1 MNFTKILEQIE
12 KTDPKVFEQQSDRR
26 NALKSFGSKV
36 AVVALPLL
44 AGSLFRKT
52 YAQTTGDAVIDTLN
66 FALELKYLQY
76 NLYHTANNTGGLIPT
91 ADQPGFVSIENQ
103 ERANIIYLRNA
114 LTSLGAVLFAPNHYD
129 ANALNPLYVP
139 AAYDF
144 TASGTYTT
152 FDNYYL
158 FLQVA
163 QTIED
168 LCVHAFKGMLSAVYN
183 NAPTMGG
190 LLQMHCT
197 DARHAAHVRYVRRNA
212 GTPEYP
218 APWIN
223 NNIPPTIPLQ
233 PYYLGEDNTIQLGV
247 DILTLPDTF
256 DESGFV
262 PKISA
267 TAAFDETMDMETVK
281 LRIAPFLLP

>member
-1 MNFTKILEQIE
+1 MNITEILKQIE

-44 AGSLFRKT
+44 AGSMFKKT

-66 FALELKYLQY
+66 FALELKYMQY
-76 NLYHTANNTGGLIPT
+76 NFYRTGNSTGGLIPT
-91 ADQPGFVSIENQ
+91 ADQAGFATIENQ
-103 ERANIIYLRNA
+103 ERNNIIYLRNA
-114 LTSLGAVLFAPNHYD
+114 LTSLGAILFTPNHYD
-129 ANALNPLYVP
+129 ATALNPLFVP
-139 AAYDF
+139 RAYDF
-144 TASGTYTT
+144 TATGTYAT
-152 FDNYYL
+152 FDNYNI

-168 LCVHAFKGMLSAVYN
+168 LCVHAFKGLLPAVYN
-183 NAPTMGG
+183 NAPTLGG

-197 DARHAAHVRYVRRNA
+197 DARHAAHVRLIRRFTGA
-212 GTPEYP
+212 PEYP
-218 APWIN
+218 SPWIN

-233 PYYLGEDNTIQLGV
+233 PYYIGEDNTMQLGV
-247 DILTLPDTF
+247 EILELPDTF

-267 TAAFDETMDMETVK
+267 TAAFDEPMELETVK